1 MANQKQSVGGRLAGA
16 KSDPGIPKEE
26 FARGARA
33 RAPKPR
39 PRGGFFGCQTAA
51 GAQGAECGVSSSV
64 YPASGKG

>member
-33 RAPKPR
+33 RTQAAPSGR
-39 PRGGFFGCQTAA
+39 LLWLSNRGGSA
-51 GAQGAECGVSSSV
+51 GRRVWSLFLSLPRE
-64 YPASGKG
+64 P